1 MSRLYWI
8 EAWTPGRLAI
18 AARPRADDWL
28 EAEIAEWK
36 REGVNVVISLLER
49 EEVLELKLQ
58 REAELCQSN
67 GLEFI
72 SFPIPDRG
80 VPETMDGVM
89 RLARSIG
96 DGVAHGR
103 SSVAIH
109 CRAGIGRSSIIA
121 ATMLV
126 CSGVEAARA
135 LVSISEARG
144 LTVPDTEEQ
153 RHWVMAFERAHA
165 LRRHA

>member
-1 MSRLYWI
+1 LSRLHWI
-8 EAWTPGRLAI
+8 EARTSGRLAI

-36 REGVNVVISLLER
+36 CEGIDAVLSLLER
-49 EEVLELKLQ
+49 EEILELKLQ
-58 REAELCQSN
+58 REAELCQSS

-80 VPETMDGVM
+80 VPAIMGDAIQ
-89 RLARSIG
+89 LARSIA
-96 DGVAHGR
+96 DSVAHGH
-103 SSVAIH
+103 SVAVH

-121 ATMLV
+121 ATVLI
-126 CSGVEAARA
+126 CSGVGAAQA
-135 LVSISEARG
+135 LASIGGARG

-153 RHWVMAFERAHA
+153 RNWVMVFERAYA
-165 LRRHA
+165 LSRRA

>member
-1 MSRLYWI
+1 MSRLHWI

-49 EEVLELKLQ
+49 EEVSELKLQ
-58 REAELCQSN
+58 REAELCQSS

-80 VPETMDGVM
+80 VPATMDNVM
-89 RLARSIG
+89 RLARSIA
-96 DGVAHGR
+96 DGVAQGR
-103 SSVAIH
+103 SVAIH

-121 ATMLV
+121 ATVLV
-126 CSGVEAARA
+126 CSGVEAAHA

-153 RHWVMAFERAHA
+153 RDWVMAFERAHA
-165 LRRHA
+165 LSRHA